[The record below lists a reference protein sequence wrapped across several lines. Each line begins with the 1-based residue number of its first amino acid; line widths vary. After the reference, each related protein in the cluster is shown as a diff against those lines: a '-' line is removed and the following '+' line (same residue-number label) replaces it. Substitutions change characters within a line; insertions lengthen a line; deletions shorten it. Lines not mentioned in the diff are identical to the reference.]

1 MSAKQRIKNIYN
13 ELNENQRRV
22 ADYFLKI
29 DIEELNSSIETVA
42 QKVGTSV
49 ASISR
54 FCRRLDYKN
63 FQQFKIALSQDLKYK
78 SDEVLPI
85 FQESDDEDLTI
96 RRAFARGI
104 TNLQDTEKTVDFT
117 LLKKTAELISSSG
130 MLYFFGLGGSGSIGK
145 LAALLFSHT
154 GFRAEVVTD
163 PYEMLVRAG
172 HMKKEDLLIAISHT
186 GNTKAVIEAA
196 VFAHGRKIK
205 VIAITNYLNSHLTET
220 ADIVLLTACYEGN
233 IHFAQSNSMI
243 AQLAIIDALYV
254 LSASRSPRCIVGR
267 VNEIE
272 HQMKSR
278 LRYNE
283 K

>member
-13 ELNENQRRV
+13 ELNENQRKV
-22 ADYFLKI
+22 ADYFLRIGI
-29 DIEELNSSIETVA
+29 DELNSSIEKAART
-42 QKVGTSV
+42 VGTSV

-54 FCRRLDYKN
+54 FCRRLDYEN

-78 SDEVLPI
+78 ADEILPI

-117 LLKKTAELISSSG
+117 LLKKAAKLISGSE
-130 MLYFFGLGGSGSIGK
+130 MLYFFGLGGSGGIGK
-145 LAALLFSHT
+145 LGSLLFSHT

-172 HMKKEDLLIAISHT
+172 HMKKEDLLIAVSHT
-186 GNTKAVIEAA
+186 GNTKAVVEAA
-196 VFAHGRKIK
+196 AFARGRKIK
-205 VIAITNYLNSHLTET
+205 VIAITNYKNAQLAAA

-233 IHFAQSNSMI
+233 VHFAQSNSMI

-254 LSASRSPRCIVGR
+254 LSASRSPRSIVGR

-272 HQMKSR
+272 RQMKSR
-278 LRYNE
+278 LRYRE
-283 K
+283 E